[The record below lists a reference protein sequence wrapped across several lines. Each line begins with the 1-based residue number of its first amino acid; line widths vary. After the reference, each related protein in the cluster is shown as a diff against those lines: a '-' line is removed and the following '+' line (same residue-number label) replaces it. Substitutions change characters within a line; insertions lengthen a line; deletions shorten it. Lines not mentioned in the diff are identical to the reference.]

1 MEVQEKMPKVT
12 QCDRVLIYIR
22 DFGSIT
28 ALDAMRD
35 LGVMRLAARISDLK
49 RQGYRIDSRSEV
61 VVNRYEERVSIKRY
75 FLV

>member
-1 MEVQEKMPKVT
+1 MAKKEKVT
-12 QCDRVLIYIR
+12 QCDRVLAYIR

-49 RQGYRIDSRSEV
+49 DQGHRIDSRSEV
-61 VVNRYEERVSIKRY
+61 VLNRYKEKVSVKRY
-75 FLV
+75 FLVI